1 MHSENSRNNSAK
13 AGLSAWIACCV
24 LAAVATAGAATRRM
38 TTVAGGYLGNG
49 KPAIAAG
56 LANPMGVARDGKGT
70 LYVSDTNNCL
80 IRKIS
85 MKGTISSVVGTGI
98 CGYSGD
104 DGPARSAMIN
114 GPGGLA
120 FDSKGNL
127 LFADVQNSRI
137 RKVTPEGTISTIA
150 GNGAYGYSG
159 DGGPAIQASLAEPL
173 AVSADKL
180 GDIYIADSSNQVIRM
195 VDTAGVIHTVAGNN
209 TVGFSGDGGPAISAQ
224 LFEPRGVLADSD
236 GNFYISD
243 SANLRVR
250 KVDSTGTINTYAG
263 VGHAG
268 NGGNGGP
275 ATQAGLGP
283 TRGLSLGG
291 NMLYIVAH
299 RNVWAV
305 DLNTQIINIVAG
317 TAKGDVGFNGD
328 GMPATSTS
336 LDYPWG
342 LSFDAGGNLL
352 IADAG
357 NNRIRKV
364 DASQVVTTIAGGYTG
379 DGGLGKAATL
389 NVLDYFGGHIAFDPT
404 GNLYIADTYNNRI
417 RKVTPKGVIST
428 FAGTGITGYTGDGG
442 PASAAT
448 LTFPNGV
455 TADASGNVYIS
466 DGDGWSGNGVIRKVD
481 SSGTITTLSNTSGA
495 GLAVD
500 SSGNIYAADLYNNVI
515 WKITP
520 AGAAWVV
527 AGQLYQ
533 YGYNGDG
540 IPATQA
546 WLWAPEGVAVDKAG
560 NLYIADSDNSR
571 VRKVDTNGIIST
583 VAGNGVF
590 GFGGD
595 GDAAIAAMLSYPT
608 DVGIDTKGNLYVA
621 DSYNTRIRVVDS
633 GGTINTLAGTGNFGY
648 NGNGLPATAT
658 NVYPS
663 GLSVSPKG
671 IVYVTDIASYRVR
684 KIY

>member
-1 MHSENSRNNSAK
+1 
-13 AGLSAWIACCV
+13 
-24 LAAVATAGAATRRM
+24 
-38 TTVAGGYLGNG
+38 
-49 KPAIAAG
+49 
-56 LANPMGVARDGKGT
+56 
-70 LYVSDTNNCL
+70 
-80 IRKIS
+80 
-85 MKGTISSVVGTGI
+85 
-98 CGYSGD
+98 
-104 DGPARSAMIN
+104 
-114 GPGGLA
+114 
-120 FDSKGNL
+120 
-127 LFADVQNSRI
+127 
-137 RKVTPEGTISTIA
+137 
-150 GNGAYGYSG
+150 
-159 DGGPAIQASLAEPL
+159 
-173 AVSADKL
+173 
-180 GDIYIADSSNQVIRM
+180 
-195 VDTAGVIHTVAGNN
+195 
-209 TVGFSGDGGPAISAQ
+209 
-224 LFEPRGVLADSD
+224 
-236 GNFYISD
+236 
-243 SANLRVR
+243 
-250 KVDSTGTINTYAG
+250 
-263 VGHAG
+263 
-268 NGGNGGP
+268 
-275 ATQAGLGP
+275 
-283 TRGLSLGG
+283 
-291 NMLYIVAH
+291 
-299 RNVWAV
+299 
-305 DLNTQIINIVAG
+305 
-317 TAKGDVGFNGD
+317 
-328 GMPATSTS
+328 
-336 LDYPWG
+336 
-342 LSFDAGGNLL
+342 
-352 IADAG
+352 
-357 NNRIRKV
+357 
-364 DASQVVTTIAGGYTG
+364 
-379 DGGLGKAATL
+379 
-389 NVLDYFGGHIAFDPT
+389 
-404 GNLYIADTYNNRI
+404 
-417 RKVTPKGVIST
+417 
-428 FAGTGITGYTGDGG
+428 
-442 PASAAT
+442 
-448 LTFPNGV
+448 V